1 MMCTIFPR
9 LFSLFKSCFLKK
21 ENKYTILLNSE
32 KTFRKYT
39 QSSGFQMSLAYSRSL
54 KTYDNYVSTKSL
66 NKIKEVKYSNG
77 KQKIILEQKLV
88 KY

>member
-9 LFSLFKSCFLKK
+9 LFSLFISCFLKK
-21 ENKYTILLNSE
+21 KNKYTILLNSE

-39 QSSGFQMSLAYSRSL
+39 QSSEFQMSPAYSRSL
-54 KTYDNYVSTKSL
+54 KTYDNCVSTKSL